1 MFQRAERY
9 TASLSSGALVA
20 SQHASQIGRRARV
33 LGQDAGAKARVASQR
48 ALLDAGAKAQ
58 VASQKALQLVTD
70 IKFEKPDTSCFALVG
85 TALNLLNGTTG
96 PGLLALP
103 LAFSR
108 CGWAMGSL
116 LLVLVF
122 SLNYVSLLFLL
133 KSCLAAREHSYIGL
147 SARTS
152 VRALSRAATT
162 RRHASSSASR
172 CGPACD
178 ARVPHASPRPAP
190 RQDSV
195 AALVD
200 WASLLFFFG
209 SCVSYLVIIGRAARS
224 QGPLLAHSAT
234 RRPRSPPADSGP
246 PAGPEGSALS
256 PRLRKRG
263 RSMPPAPVLA
273 QSR

>member
-9 TASLSSGALVA
+9 KASLSSGALVA
-20 SQHASQIGRRARV
+20 SQHASKIGQRARV
-33 LGQDAGAKARVASQR
+33 LGQDAGARARVLGLDAGEKARVASHR
-48 ALLDAGAKAQ
+48 ALEVVSA
-58 VASQKALQLVTD
+58 

-108 CGWAMGSL
+108 CGWALGSL

-152 VRALSRAATT
+152 VRPLPN
-162 RRHASSSASR
+162 RRH
-172 CGPACD
+172 
-178 ARVPHASPRPAP
+178 
-190 RQDSV
+190 
-195 AALVD
+195 
-200 WASLLFFFG
+200 
-209 SCVSYLVIIGRAARS
+209 
-224 QGPLLAHSAT
+224 
-234 RRPRSPPADSGP
+234 
-246 PAGPEGSALS
+246 
-256 PRLRKRG
+256 
-263 RSMPPAPVLA
+263 
-273 QSR
+273 